1 MVGAAPSPSPTPRS
15 SSSASSSAWLERFR
29 VGSLPT
35 VYYVPDFVSA
45 TEEAALVQEV
55 QGAPVAKWK
64 TLKNRRLQNWG
75 GVVHEKGLISQ
86 PIPVWLS
93 SVTEKITKETNLFPA
108 PINHVLVNEYMP
120 GQGITSHQ
128 DGPVY
133 DPVVAILS
141 LGAPTLMHFTPHTR
155 LTETNKAEKSH
166 EEAQTKEGEKEH
178 RAESTCSLVLMP
190 GSLLVFKDSAYTDY
204 LHGIDEA
211 YEDLLDDKVMN
222 LDAYRLHERRKD
234 GKQAEN
240 IAVKRTDRETGKRTD
255 RETGSGKGI
264 GSEKDFLRRTGTR
277 VSLTCRHVPKVY
289 KNLLR
294 L

>member
-1 MVGAAPSPSPTPRS
+1 MVGSSTS
-15 SSSASSSAWLERFR
+15 SSSSWLEPFR

-35 VYYVPDFVSA
+35 IYYVPDFVS
-45 TEEAALVQEV
+45 EAQELSLLQQV

-86 PIPVWLS
+86 PIPAWLS
-93 SVTEKITKETNLFPA
+93 SITDKITKETNLFPA
-108 PINHVLVNEYMP
+108 PINHVLVNEYLP

-133 DPVVAILS
+133 HPVVAILS
-141 LGAPTLMHFTPHTR
+141 LGAPTMMHFRPHTR
-155 LTETNKAEKSH
+155 LTESDD
-166 EEAQTKEGEKEH
+166 EAHGEREQKGE
-178 RAESTCSLVLMP
+178 ATCSLVLMP
-190 GSLLVFKDSAYTDY
+190 GSLLVFKDSSYTDY

-211 YEDLLDDKVMN
+211 HEDFLNDKVVN
-222 LDAYRLHERRKD
+222 LDAFRTHERGKTLADD
-234 GKQAEN
+234 G
-240 IAVKRTDRETGKRTD
+240 RTV
-255 RETGSGKGI
+255 SQSILGKGI
-264 GSEKDFLRRTGTR
+264 VSDKGYLQRTGTR
-277 VSLTCRHVPKVY
+277 ISLTCRHVPKVY